1 MPRARPPSARHTVC
15 SMGLTRVVVL
25 DDYQDAA
32 REHADWASLTG
43 CDVEFVHEPL
53 SSSRAVV
60 AHLADAEVVVAMR
73 ERTAFPR
80 DVLERLPRLRLLVTT
95 GARNAAIDVAAAAEL
110 GIVVSGTVS
119 LPHPPTE
126 LTFALLLALA
136 RGVVREDQ
144 ALREGRWQTTL
155 GTALAGERLG
165 VVGLGRIGGRVAE
178 LGAAFGMEVVAWS
191 PNLTRTRADA
201 VGASAVSK
209 DELFQSSRFVTLHL
223 KLGERSRG
231 VVGAAELERMR
242 PDAFLVN
249 TARAGLVDTDALV
262 GALHGRRI
270 AGAGLDVFDVEP
282 LPADHPLLS
291 APNTVLLPHLGYV
304 VEQGYDLYYRQAVED
319 IAAFLAG
326 APVRLLTPSS

>member
-1 MPRARPPSARHTVC
+1 
-15 SMGLTRVVVL
+15 MGLTRVVVL

-32 REHADWASLTG
+32 RDHADWASLPG

-53 SSSRAVV
+53 SSDRAVV

-95 GARNAAIDVAAAAEL
+95 GAKNAAIDVPAAAEL
-110 GIVVSGTVS
+110 GITVSGTES
-119 LPHPPTE
+119 LPHPPVE
-126 LTFALLLALA
+126 LTLALLLALA
-136 RGVVREDQ
+136 RGVVTEDQ
-144 ALREGRWQTTL
+144 ALRSGRWQTTL
-155 GTALAGERLG
+155 GFALAGQRLG

-178 LGAAFGMEVVAWS
+178 LGQAFGMDVVAWS
-191 PNLTRTRADA
+191 PNLTAERATG
-201 VGASAVSK
+201 VGATAVPK
-209 DELFQSSRFVTLHL
+209 DELLRTSRFVTLHL

-231 VVGAAELERMR
+231 TIGAAELALMR
-242 PDAFLVN
+242 PDAYLVN

-262 GALHGRRI
+262 AALQTGAI
-270 AGAGLDVFDVEP
+270 AGAGLDVFDDEP
-282 LPADHPLLS
+282 LPRDHPLLS

-304 VEQGYDLYYRQAVED
+304 VEQGYDVYYGQAVED

-326 APVRLLTPSS
+326 APARLLTPSG

>member
-1 MPRARPPSARHTVC
+1 MD
-15 SMGLTRVVVL
+15 LTRVVVL

-32 REHADWASLTG
+32 GDHADWASLPG

-53 SSSRAVV
+53 PSGREVV
-60 AHLADAEVVVAMR
+60 ARLADADVVVAMR

-95 GARNAAIDVAAAAEL
+95 GAKNAAIDVAAAAEL
-110 GIVVSGTVS
+110 GITVSGTES
-119 LPHPPTE
+119 LPHPPAE
-126 LTFALLLALA
+126 LTLALLLALA
-136 RGVVREDQ
+136 RGVVPEDR

-155 GTALAGERLG
+155 GFALAGQRLG

-178 LGAAFGMEVVAWS
+178 LGSAFGMDVVAWS
-191 PNLTRTRADA
+191 PNLTAERAA
-201 VGASAVSK
+201 GVGATAVPK
-209 DELFQSSRFVTLHL
+209 EELLRTSRFVTLHL

-231 VVGAAELERMR
+231 AIGAAELALMR
-242 PDAFLVN
+242 PDAYLVN

-262 GALHGRRI
+262 LALEAGAI
-270 AGAGLDVFDVEP
+270 AGAGLDVFDDEP
-282 LPADHPLLS
+282 LPHDHPLLS

-304 VEQGYDLYYRQAVED
+304 VEQGYDVYYGQAVED

-326 APVRLLTPSS
+326 APVRLLTPSG